1 MDMTLSIVKKQRL
14 LYGFMIVI
22 TAAIAVLLF
31 RETEK
36 KWIFFQQAEKNFSKG
51 NFEIAIEFYHKSLA
65 MGLSTPQVYHHL
77 ADAQFKLAQVLSWN
91 EQYNEAATLYQEL
104 LKREPENI
112 QFRRHYARLLIWM
125 GQHREAAEEMKRTLP
140 QEP

>member
-1 MDMTLSIVKKQRL
+1 MTLSIVKKQRL

-22 TAAIAVLLF
+22 TATITVLLF

-36 KWIFFQQAEKNFSKG
+36 KWIFFQQAEENFSKG
-51 NFEIAIEFYHKSLA
+51 NFEIAVKLYQQSLA
-65 MGLSTPQVYHHL
+65 MGLSTPQVYLHL
-77 ADAQFKLAQVLSWN
+77 ADAQFKLAQILSWN
-91 EQYNEAATLYQEL
+91 EEYNEAAALYREL
-104 LKREPENI
+104 LKREPENV